1 VVRSITGRGKINKL
15 WLESNSPARVGW
27 ISLAFKR
34 ALGVKSITQSFIQ
47 TALMAFT
54 VETEKM
60 DKKITLRLI
69 PALLAVA
76 FSGGA
81 SASGFQLMGEQ
92 SAAAIGNAGAGSA
105 AVAENASTIFY
116 NPAGMTQL
124 QDREI
129 SLGVSAVKTS
139 FEFSNS
145 GSSVGTLQNT
155 GDGGNGGGW
164 AFVPN
169 AYMSWALNKDWYVGL
184 GIGAPFGLKTEYD
197 SPWKGSAHSNS
208 FEIKTINLN
217 PSVAWRA
224 NEWLSLGFGV
234 NWQRVEAEYKRAAAV
249 STAGLAG
256 SDITLN
262 LDDDAWGWNVGA
274 LFTLSPAT
282 KIGVSYRSTVKYSTT
297 GDIGISGNGTPAGN
311 GTAAVLVAAGGAADA
326 SAKIEMPDTF
336 ILSVAHKLND
346 KWELLGDVSWT
357 GWSSIPKVD
366 IMRTSGPLNGS
377 TAQTLDTAFDDAW
390 RFAIGANYKID
401 EAWKLRMG
409 LAYDQTPVPNA
420 QHRLTSLPDND
431 RTWFSA
437 GAQWKPNKT
446 SALDIGLAYIY
457 VKNAEIDNNQIPTP
471 LNAQTA
477 SQNRGYVK
485 GNYDDSV
492 WLFGA
497 QYSMGF

>member
-1 VVRSITGRGKINKL
+1 MQKNL
-15 WLESNSPARVGW
+15 
-27 ISLAFKR
+27 
-34 ALGVKSITQSFIQ
+34 
-47 TALMAFT
+47 
-54 VETEKM
+54 
-60 DKKITLRLI
+60 TLRLI

-81 SASGFQLMGEQ
+81 SASGFHLMGEQ
-92 SAAAIGNAGAGSA
+92 SAAGIGNAGAGSA
-105 AVAENASTIFY
+105 ATAENASTIYY

-129 SLGVSAVKTS
+129 SVGVSVVKTS

-145 GSSVGTLQNT
+145 GSQVPGVLGTA

-197 SPWKGSAHSNS
+197 TPWKGSAQSNS
-208 FEIKTINLN
+208 FEIKTININ
-217 PSVAWRA
+217 PSIAWRA
-224 NEWLSLGFGV
+224 NEWLSLGAGV
-234 NWQRVEAEYKRAAAV
+234 NWQKVDAEYKRAAAARATDLTV
-249 STAGLAG
+249 TPPVISSGYAG
-256 SDITLN
+256 STVKLN
-262 LDDDAWGWNVGA
+262 LDDSAWGWNVGA

-282 KIGVSYRSTVKYSTT
+282 RIGFSYRSSIKYSTT
-297 GDIGISGNGTPAGN
+297 GDINISGDGSPAAN
-311 GTAAVLVAAGGAADA
+311 ATAAGLTNSGRASDA
-326 SAKIEMPDTF
+326 SASIKMPDTF
-336 ILSVAHKLND
+336 ILSVAHKLDD

-366 IMRTSGPLNGS
+366 IMRTSGTLNGS

-401 EAWKLRMG
+401 DAWKLRMG
-409 LAYDQTPVPNA
+409 IAYDQTPVPNA

-431 RTWFSA
+431 RTWFSV

-446 SALDIGLAYIY
+446 SALDLGLAYLY
-457 VKNAEIDNNQIPTP
+457 VKDAEIDNNQ
-471 LNAQTA
+471 LADG
-477 SQNRGYVK
+477 RGYIK